1 MTGGIWLCT
10 HLWEHYLFTGDRE
23 FLKRY
28 YPVMKGSAEFFLDF
42 LVPRP
47 LDDCVGNRI
56 LEMASRPSGMSGR
69 AA

>member
-1 MTGGIWLCT
+1 
-10 HLWEHYLFTGDRE
+10 LFIGDRE

-47 LDDCVGNRI
+47 LVDCVGNGI